1 MNDLLS
7 HGYNLSECFGLT
19 WPQRAKKV
27 TTMNSSTES
36 YQRVAAY
43 KGYKNGFADFYG
55 YQIEAITGY
64 TKEELKSIK
73 WIDLIYDE
81 DKASA
86 REAFVKALK
95 GNKVYVR
102 EYRVRTKHG
111 GLVWVREF
119 SEIILNE
126 LGDVDYV
133 VGALMDVTEEKKQ
146 EEIRKRHARFTGKYL
161 IFKTSESIF
170 GLSID
175 TVKEVIIAMPVT
187 PMPETPN
194 FVEGVINLRGKVIPV
209 ISLGKIL
216 GIEEVVSSEN
226 SCIIIAE
233 VKIQEDQTIVG
244 IHVDEVMGV
253 LYLRGEEIE
262 DVPGILYQHCANYAL
277 GIAKTDRGLVVILT
291 VEKLLGS
298 DLTGLSKILKFRL

>member
-1 MNDLLS
+1 MKGS
-7 HGYNLSECFGLT
+7 
-19 WPQRAKKV
+19 A
-27 TTMNSSTES
+27 ES

-64 TKEELKSIK
+64 SKEELKSIK
-73 WIDLIYDE
+73 WVELIHDE
-81 DKASA
+81 DKAFA
-86 REAFVKALK
+86 REAFIKALK

-102 EYRVRTKHG
+102 EYRIRTKRG
-111 GLVWVREF
+111 DLVWVREF
-119 SEIILNE
+119 SEIVLNE
-126 LGDVDYV
+126 LGEVDYV

-146 EEIRKRHARFTGKYL
+146 EEVKKRHARFTGKYL
-161 IFKTSESIF
+161 IFRSSESIY

-175 TVKEVIIAMPVT
+175 TVKEVITAMPATQV
-187 PMPETPN
+187 PETPD

-216 GIEEVVSSEN
+216 GTEEGVSSEN

-233 VKIQEDQTIVG
+233 TKIQEDRALVG
-244 IHVDEVMGV
+244 FHVDEVMGV

-262 DVPGILYQHCANYAL
+262 DVPDIIYQHCANYAM
-277 GIAKTDRGLVVILT
+277 GIAKTDRGLVIILT
-291 VEKLLGS
+291 VDKLLGS
-298 DLTGLSKILKFRL
+298 DLAGLSKILPR

>member
-1 MNDLLS
+1 MAIMS
-7 HGYNLSECFGLT
+7 
-19 WPQRAKKV
+19 
-27 TTMNSSTES
+27 SSTES

-64 TKEELKSIK
+64 SKEELKSIK
-73 WIDLIYDE
+73 WVDLICDE

-86 REAFVKALK
+86 KEAFVKALK

-102 EYRVRTKHG
+102 EYRVRTKQG
-111 GLVWVREF
+111 DLVWVREF
-119 SEIILNE
+119 SEIVLNE

-133 VGALMDVTEEKKQ
+133 VGALIDVTEEKKQ
-146 EEIRKRHARFTGKYL
+146 EEIKKRHARFTGKYL
-161 IFKTSESIF
+161 IFKSSESIY

-175 TVKEVIIAMPVT
+175 TVREVITAMPVT
-187 PMPETPN
+187 QVPEMPD

-209 ISLGKIL
+209 INLGKKL
-216 GIEEVVSSEN
+216 GREEGVSPEN

-233 VKIQEDQTIVG
+233 TNIQENRTPVG

-262 DVPGILYQHCANYAL
+262 DVPSIVRHYCANYAL
-277 GIAKTDRGLVVILT
+277 GIAKTDRGLVMILT
-291 VEKLLGS
+291 VEKLFGS
-298 DLTGLSKILKFRL
+298 DLTGLSKILPY

>member
-1 MNDLLS
+1 LNDLLS
-7 HGYNLSECFGLT
+7 HGYNLNECFGLR
-19 WPQRAKKV
+19 WAQLAKKV
-27 TTMNSSTES
+27 ATMSSSAES

-64 TKEELKSIK
+64 TKEELKSIR
-73 WIDLIYDE
+73 WVDLIYDE

-86 REAFVKALK
+86 KEAFVKALK

-111 GLVWVREF
+111 DLVWVREF
-119 SEIILNE
+119 SEIVLNE

-146 EEIRKRHARFTGKYL
+146 EEIKKRHARFTGKYL
-161 IFKTSESIF
+161 IFRSSESIY

-175 TVKEVIIAMPVT
+175 TVKEVITAMPATQV
-187 PMPETPN
+187 PETPD

-209 ISLGKIL
+209 ISLGKVL
-216 GIEEVVSSEN
+216 GTEEDVSSEN

-233 VKIQEDQTIVG
+233 TKVQEDRALVG
-244 IHVDEVMGV
+244 IHVDEFMGV

-262 DVPGILYQHCANYAL
+262 DVPGIIYQHCANYAL
-277 GIAKTDRGLVVILT
+277 GIAKTDRGLVIILT

-298 DLTGLSKILKFRL
+298 DFAGLSKILPR